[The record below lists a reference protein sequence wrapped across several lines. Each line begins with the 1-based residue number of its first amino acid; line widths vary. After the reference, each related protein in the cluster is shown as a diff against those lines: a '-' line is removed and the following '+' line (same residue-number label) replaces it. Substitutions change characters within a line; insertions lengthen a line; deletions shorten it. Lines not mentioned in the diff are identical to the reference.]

1 MRLRLFV
8 ALTLLWLCD
17 VFALS
22 AQADSAVGDADFESH
37 VYTDAAGQSLPYRLL
52 KPAGYDAAKGP
63 YPLLIF
69 LHGAGERGT
78 DNRLQLTHGK
88 PFMRKAAAE
97 RGSFVLAPQ
106 CPAEGMWAGRH
117 WSEANH
123 ALAEKSS
130 RQMRLLTE
138 LLESLEKEYTID
150 RDRLYVMGL
159 SMGGFGTWDIIER
172 YPQRFAAAAPICGGG
187 DETLAARI
195 AGVPIWVFH
204 GDTDTA
210 VPVARSREMVK
221 ALKAAGGKP
230 RYSEY
235 PGVGHNSWTPAFN
248 EPELLKWMYEQR
260 RGANNREDVKKP

>member
-1 MRLRLFV
+1 
-8 ALTLLWLCD
+8 
-17 VFALS
+17 
-22 AQADSAVGDADFESH
+22 
-37 VYTDAAGQSLPYRLL
+37 
-52 KPAGYDAAKGP
+52 
-63 YPLLIF
+63 
-69 LHGAGERGT
+69 
-78 DNRLQLTHGK
+78 
-88 PFMRKAAAE
+88 
-97 RGSFVLAPQ
+97 
-106 CPAEGMWAGRH
+106 MWAGRH

-123 ALAEKSS
+123 ALAEKPS

-138 LLESLEKEYTID
+138 LLESLEKEYPID

-172 YPQRFAAAAPICGGG
+172 YPQRFAAAAPICGGS

-248 EPELLKWMYEQR
+248 EPELLKWMYGQR